1 MAGKGSRYGCLL
13 SENIFTPRRRFR
25 SVGFAGLCLGWR
37 AIEHMIEALRHKWFT
52 QFRFALAVRIFHHW
66 SQARRAQTHS
76 QS

>member
-13 SENIFTPRRRFR
+13 SENIFIPRRRLR
-25 SVGFAGLCLGWR
+25 SVGFAGLCLGR
-37 AIEHMIEALRHKWFT
+37 LAIEDMIEAMRHKWFT
-52 QFRFALAVRIFHHW
+52 RFWLAVRIFHPW